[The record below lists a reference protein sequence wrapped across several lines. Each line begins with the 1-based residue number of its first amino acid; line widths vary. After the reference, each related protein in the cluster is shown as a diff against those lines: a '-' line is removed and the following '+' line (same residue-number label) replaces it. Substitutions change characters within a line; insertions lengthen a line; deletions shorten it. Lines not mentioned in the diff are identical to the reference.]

1 MRTSLKLIAASGLL
15 VAMGLVGPVAVAGD
29 GKAGVTFGQLAV
41 RLATIIEIDLPASK
55 PERSAAAALRRIGV
69 SIDRNLNRMMTEGDL
84 LLIGASLGIEVSSSD
99 PTAPVSVV
107 QSASFSQ
114 AVEVSLWGAQAEAS
128 AESGDKED
136 DINASCQGR
145 ASRAGRRGTPA
156 SPASPNAT
164 AGPCTGSGEP
174 QP

>member
-15 VAMGLVGPVAVAGD
+15 VAMGLAGPVAMAGD

-41 RLATIIEIDLPASK
+41 RLATIIEIDLPTSK
-55 PERSAAAALRRIGV
+55 PEKVAADALRRIGV
-69 SIDRNLNRMMTEGDL
+69 SIDRDLNRMVTEADL
-84 LLIGASLGIEVSSSD
+84 LQIGASLGVEVSSSD
-99 PTAPVSVV
+99 PAAPVNGV

-114 AVEVSLWGAQAEAS
+114 AVEVALWGAQAEVGT
-128 AESGDKED
+128 EGDKED
-136 DINASCQGR
+136 DANASCQGR